1 MLESNLML
9 KFVSTDEFDRALT
22 AARQEEDDC

>member
-9 KFVSTDEFDRALT
+9 TFVSTDEFDKALT
-22 AARQEEDDC
+22 AARQSKNP